1 MTLGR
6 TATEGNDCVGALR
19 NLEVNDALPRLQN
32 LHICSNL
39 PMWISFHALPVRN
52 VMCAVETFRM
62 QSKQLLSSFRRSSSS
77 HHHQQRELQRFV
89 SLVHL
94 PDVRATADK
103 LTVDVQRVVADDLP
117 DHTLLLELGQRFSR
131 ERAVD
136 FQAVDEHSDGDEAV

>member
-1 MTLGR
+1 MAQGGTAIEGIDRVRTL
-6 TATEGNDCVGALR
+6 E
-19 NLEVNDALPRLQN
+19 NLEVNDALPPLQN

-39 PMWISFHALPVRN
+39 PMWISSHALPVRN
-52 VMCAVETFRM
+52 VMCAVEIFRM

-77 HHHQQRELQRFV
+77 HHHRQRELQRVV
-89 SLVHL
+89 SLVHF
-94 PDVRATADK
+94 PAIRATPDK

-136 FQAVDEHSDGDEAV
+136 FQAVDEHGDGDEAV